1 MNSPLIGITTLH
13 RNQENRFNILAT
25 YVDAVRRA
33 GGIPLLIPPGDPN
46 QDHLVAALD
55 GFIFSGGGD
64 IDPSLYGGK
73 NHPTIFKVFPK
84 RDASEIDLT
93 RRIIQQQKPTL
104 FVCRGI
110 QILNVTLGGTIIEDI
125 PGAIGEEIIH
135 RAPERKPSEH
145 LIRVDPH
152 SSLAKILGKTEFNAA
167 SWHHQSIKELA
178 PGLKIVAHA
187 PDGTIEGV
195 EMPGC
200 PWCIAVQ
207 WHPEITAAEDPIQQ
221 RLFDELV
228 RQAEGRGV
236 GE

>member
-1 MNSPLIGITTLH
+1 MNPPLIGITTLH

-33 GGIPLLIPPGDPN
+33 GGIPLLIPPGDPH
-46 QDHLVAALD
+46 QDYLVSALD

-84 RDASEIDLT
+84 RDASEIGLT
-93 RRIIQQQKPTL
+93 RRIIQRQKPTL

-125 PGAIGEEIIH
+125 PDAIGEEIIH

-152 SSLAKILGKTEFNAA
+152 SRLAKILGKTEFNAA
-167 SWHHQSIKELA
+167 SWHHQSIKEAA
-178 PGLKIVAHA
+178 PDLKIVAHA

-221 RLFDELV
+221 RLFNALV
-228 RQAEGRGV
+228 RQARGGGA